1 MVVENQQNELVKAP
15 LIFTVPACGFVVAA
29 RAREFQLRQSTS
41 EQVCYPGA
49 GRPATTFRREIRP
62 EQSLWELRRK
72 SASLNS
78 DRVELLVFLLFG
90 LVAIIAM
97 IGCISEL
104 FPLLGNAGL
113 EQTVRVLL
121 TK

>member
-49 GRPATTFRREIRP
+49 GRPAATFRREIRP